1 MMRPVHYT
9 LMLAVACALVWLG
22 YARPCRAERL
32 SVVKVY
38 NGAEA
43 KLSDGRKII
52 YSGISVPGKKDKMF
66 FQECRE
72 AHQRLVQGAA
82 LIILPQQE
90 GPDRGLSR
98 IPVVAFIGTLLIN
111 AELIRQGYALA
122 GHSDEDFRYRDLF
135 LELQHEAF
143 LAGRGLWAFKDTFS
157 EPYYIGSK
165 SRLVFHRPDCVRA
178 KNLDFADR
186 VVFRTKDEALAAG
199 YVQDWLCCPLFRLP
213 AQAEAQ
219 K

>member
-1 MMRPVHYT
+1 MRRT
-9 LMLAVACALVWLG
+9 ILQAIFLCSALGLAVF
-22 YARPCRAERL
+22 RPCSAEQLR
-32 SVVKVY
+32 VVKVY

-43 KLSDGRKII
+43 KLSDGRKIV
-52 YSGISVPGKKDKMF
+52 YNGISVPVKEDKTF
-66 FQECRE
+66 FQECKA
-72 AHQRLVQGAA
+72 AHQRLVQDAS
-82 LIILPQQE
+82 LIILVQPGAQ
-90 GPDRGLSR
+90 DRGLRR

-122 GHSDEDFRYRDLF
+122 GHSDDDFRYRDLF

-143 LAGRGLWAFKDTFS
+143 LAGRGLWAYKDTFS

-165 SRLVFHRPDCVRA
+165 SRRVFHRPDCLRA
-178 KNLDFADR
+178 KNIEFADR
-186 VVFRTKDEALAAG
+186 VIFRTKDDALAAG

-213 AQAEAQ
+213 DQAGAQ